1 MTSDYC
7 RIVVHWGVRFL
18 QKEGEPRNTIL
29 PPRALWW
36 PPLLRRW
43 RSTAHRHSTP
53 YSSSSCRNPGYSQG
67 TAEKLGTTKTCV
79 RDSVIEVEPFILR
92 NLPCE
97 TSARKL
103 LSRCHTICS
112 RESSLKLSGS
122 TSLQFRTPN
131 TTNTFYSI
139 IMYYILPLLLILNT
153 SMSATI
159 KALCWY

>member
-67 TAEKLGTTKTCV
+67 TAEKLGTTKTCI
-79 RDSVIEVEPFILR
+79 RDSVIEAQGNCCRDATRFAHVSLRSSSRAQPPCSFEPPIQQIH
-92 NLPCE
+92 C
-97 TSARKL
+97 TV
-103 LSRCHTICS
+103 LSC
-112 RESSLKLSGS
+112 
-122 TSLQFRTPN
+122 
-131 TTNTFYSI
+131 I
-139 IMYYILPLLLILNT
+139 IFFH
-153 SMSATI
+153 
-159 KALCWY
+159 